1 MNKQRFIAELAQL
14 LSFMTEHDRAAF
26 LKQLSA
32 KFEEAGPEG
41 EAALIAQ
48 FGTPTAMAIK
58 VSRGYKP
65 TPAPGAVEAPA
76 ENGEAAIAPE
86 GGENIPEE
94 DGENAPRREPLPA
107 QERRSP
113 TEGDAGETAPELP
126 ETPEKPALSELFGGG
141 EPAPEI
147 KRETEKDIRAI
158 RARRALCALTVAGG
172 ITLGCLL
179 LVLCAAVLAPGACC
193 ACVSAFFALAGLWA
207 APVLTDALFLFG
219 IAAIALAVG
228 IFLLFLAIWLM
239 TAIIKPLVS
248 GTAYLFRLTG
258 GEDR

>member
-26 LKQLSA
+26 LKKLSA

-48 FGTPTAMAIK
+48 LGTPTAMAIK
-58 VSRGYKP
+58 VSRSYKP
-65 TPAPGAVEAPA
+65 TPAPGPEEVPA
-76 ENGEAAIAPE
+76 ENAETAGTDE
-86 GGENIPEE
+86 GG
-94 DGENAPRREPLPA
+94 DTAPPQEPLPE
-107 QERRSP
+107 QEQS
-113 TEGDAGETAPELP
+113 AAPEAEACEAAP
-126 ETPEKPALSELFGGG
+126 EQPEAPEKPALSELFSGG

-147 KRETEKDIRAI
+147 KRETENDIRAV
-158 RARRALCALTVAGG
+158 RARRALCALTLAGG

-179 LVLCAAVLAPGACC
+179 LALCAVVLVPGAGCM
-193 ACVSAFFALAGLWA
+193 CVSAFFALAGLWA

-248 GTAYLFRLTG
+248 GTVYLFRLTG